1 MIKILTYEKLQ
12 YLKNKE
18 KTYKLICFSLMEKT
32 EDFVILE
39 MNFLDFIKK
48 TFIQILSM
56 IACLREY
63 TVTSNFDLAWF

>member
-1 MIKILTYEKLQ
+1 
-12 YLKNKE
+12 
-18 KTYKLICFSLMEKT
+18 MEKT